1 MVMEKKIRVCIY
13 CSVQHVLYRF
23 CLHEFRSDRLTKG
36 HPAADN
42 LRALLHI
49 RDGSDG
55 ETPVRYGPPE
65 MLNKQTNK

>member
-1 MVMEKKIRVCIY
+1 M
-13 CSVQHVLYRF
+13 F

-65 MLNKQTNK
+65 MLNKQTNKWLFYIVNKYSTLYI